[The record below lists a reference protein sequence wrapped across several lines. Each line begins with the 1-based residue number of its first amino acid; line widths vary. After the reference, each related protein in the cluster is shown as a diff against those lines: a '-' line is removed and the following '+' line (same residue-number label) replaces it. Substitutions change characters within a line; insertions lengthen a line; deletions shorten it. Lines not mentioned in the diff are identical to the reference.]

1 MSLRA
6 WRIRT
11 KTSQSDLARMLGL
24 RSRGHVSAL
33 ENGREAVSADNAIK
47 IDRLTGGEVPVR
59 ELRPDLHDVRVLH
72 PGDPDPNPARPG
84 VVHFGAEAGA

>member
-1 MSLRA
+1 MSLRETA
-6 WRIRT
+6 IQLGL
-11 KTSQSDLARMLGL
+11 QSPGRLSTLESGGDRWPTDLAI
-24 RSRGHVSAL
+24 A
-33 ENGREAVSADNAIK
+33 A
-47 IDRLTGGEVPVR
+47 DRLTGGEVPVR